1 MILIIVTLSEIP
13 INPLY
18 ITSGYLF
25 PRFGWFIICVQQ
37 SLKLSIGIPNRQTV
51 RKICLVSIKRIWV
64 FVKNIRW
71 SKEDGINYDDRV
83 EKINCF
89 IWSRF
94 SNSFSLKIRRLRKK
108 IVKIYLHPKPFCS
121 GVIDFHSFWNEI
133 LPRNIWI
140 FPIWLWSA
148 DRQICIV
155 ESTSLISR

>member
-108 IVKIYLHPKPFCS
+108 SSRYIYIQDLFAVAWSISILSEMKSFHETFEFFPFGFGPPLGRS
-121 GVIDFHSFWNEI
+121 VS
-133 LPRNIWI
+133 
-140 FPIWLWSA
+140 
-148 DRQICIV
+148 
-155 ESTSLISR
+155 